1 MLAHV
6 FARRE
11 APSKRCTGPRWLEL
25 LEARRLMAT
34 DVPEVPVDP
43 APPEDTKE
51 PTVEAVFVNSTSWTP
66 QFRAYLEAQNQ
77 GSTQYG
83 FEADLGEFSGGEN
96 LNSHILPWIGI
107 NQVSFQF
114 DENVSVQQD
123 DLIITGTSQT
133 AYGVTAFTY
142 DPTTFVATWTL
153 DRPIGNDVLD
163 LRLDGTSEDRITD
176 TAGNPLKGNCQDQE
190 DNSGEGS
197 VAAADQGRD
206 FCQGLAV
213 LPGDVT
219 QDGRVNA
226 LDLAAV
232 RRRLGTNTAS
242 PNMGRA
248 QYDPI
253 ADVTGDGR
261 INALDLAAVRQRFGS
276 RLPEQN
282 DDNSGEG

>member
-1 MLAHV
+1 MLGHIFV
-6 FARRE
+6 RSG
-11 APSKRCTGPRWLEL
+11 APSKRAAASRWFEFLEC
-25 LEARRLMAT
+25 RRFLSA
-34 DVPEVPVDP
+34 DVPVPPVP
-43 APPEDTKE
+43 APPEDTQE
-51 PTVEAVFVNSTSWTP
+51 PTVEAVFVNSTGWTP
-66 QFRAYLEAQNQ
+66 QFRAFLEAEND
-77 GSTQYG
+77 GSAQYG
-83 FEADLGEFSGGEN
+83 FEADLGEFTGGEN
-96 LNSHILPWIGI
+96 PNSHILPWIGI

-114 DENVSVQQD
+114 DEDVSVQQD
-123 DLIITGTSQT
+123 DLVITGTNQT

-142 DPTTFVATWTL
+142 DRTTFVATWTL
-153 DRPIGNDVLD
+153 DQPINADVLD

-176 TAGNPLKGNCQDQE
+176 TAGNPLRGNCIDQV

-197 VAAADQGRD
+197 SEAADQGRD

-219 QDGRVNA
+219 RDGRVNA

-248 QYDPI
+248 QYDPL

-261 INALDLAAVRQRFGS
+261 INALDLAAVRQRFGT
-276 RLPEQN
+276 RLPETN
-282 DDNSGEG
+282 DDNSGPG